1 MEQLARKP
9 MHISEL
15 SRAMSEE
22 RRLVTYHLIKLEE
35 RGFVTS
41 KYELSEQP
49 KLKGKA
55 LRMYTAIDKVARV
68 LSELK
73 KQL

>member
-1 MEQLARKP
+1 

>member
-1 MEQLARKP
+1 M
-9 MHISEL
+9 
-15 SRAMSEE
+15 E
-22 RRLVTYHLIKLEE
+22 RRLVTFHLLTLEE
-35 RGFVTS
+35 RGFVKS
-41 KYELSEQP
+41 RYEISEQP

-55 LRMYTAIDKVARV
+55 LRVYTATDKVARV